1 MSFVFQQMIADK
13 GEAYD
18 VSTDKDAT
26 RLGVVTLCDG
36 VLTVWDRDW
45 GKELPMLF
53 KREFPVARM
62 DYGIEDEELAYIE
75 ANNGLSIMEDNEFSD
90 DNVRQVY
97 LDLAARVIS
106 ENL

>member
-18 VSTDKDAT
+18 VSSDKDAT

-45 GKELPMLF
+45 GKELPMRF

-62 DYGIEDEELAYIE
+62 DYGIEDEELAHIE
-75 ANNGLSIMEDNEFSD
+75 ANNGLSIMEHNEIAD
-90 DNVRQVY
+90 DNQHEVY
-97 LDLAARVIS
+97 LDLGARVIS
-106 ENL
+106 Q